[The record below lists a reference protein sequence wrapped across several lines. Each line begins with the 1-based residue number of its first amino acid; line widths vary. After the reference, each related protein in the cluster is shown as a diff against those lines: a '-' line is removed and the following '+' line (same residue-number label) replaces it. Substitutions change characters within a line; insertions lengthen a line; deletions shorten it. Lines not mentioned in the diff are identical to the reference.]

1 MTSTPESTNPPAWTV
16 PTLRRYKAAEGA
28 PPLVM
33 VTAYDAPSARFAV
46 DAGVDL
52 ILVGDSVGTTL
63 LGYDSTVPVTLEDI
77 IHHARAVRRGAP
89 KAHVVADLPFLT
101 YQVSDEQAVANAG
114 RLLKEGG
121 ADAVKLEGGTNLA
134 SRVAAIARAGIPVCG
149 HIGLTPQTAGLLGG
163 FKVQGQEFVSA
174 RALIDDAV
182 AVEHAGAYMLV
193 IEVVPAALAAIITAR
208 VTMPVIGIGA
218 GAGTDG
224 QVLVMHDLLG
234 IEDRHAARFVKRYAT
249 LADQMRAGFAAF
261 ASEVRSG
268 DYPQPEHGYRMKPSV
283 LAELRDS
290 LEHDPT

>member
-1 MTSTPESTNPPAWTV
+1 MTSNTPESKPARTI
-16 PTLRRYKAAEGA
+16 PALRHYKVRDGE

-33 VTAYDAPSARFAV
+33 VTAYDAPTARFAV

-63 LGYDSTVPVTLEDI
+63 LGYDSTVPVTLDDI
-77 IHHARAVRRGAP
+77 LHHAKAVRRGAP
-89 KAHVVADLPFLT
+89 GAHVIADLPFMT

-121 ADAVKLEGGTNLA
+121 ADAVKLEGGTGLA
-134 SRVAAIARAGIPVCG
+134 SRVAAIARAGIPVVG

-174 RALIDDAV
+174 RALIDDAI
-182 AVEHAGAYMLV
+182 AIEHAGAYMLV
-193 IEVVPAALAAIITAR
+193 IEVIPSAVTAIITGR
-208 VTMPVIGIGA
+208 VSIPVIGIGA
-218 GAGTDG
+218 GAETDG

-234 IEDRHAARFVKRYAT
+234 IEDRHAARFVRRYGN
-249 LADQMRAGFAAF
+249 LAAEMRAGFAAF
-261 ASEVRSG
+261 AEDVRSG
-268 DYPQPEHGYRMKPSV
+268 AYPAPEHTYKMKSAV

-290 LEHDPT
+290 LEHEPS

>member
-1 MTSTPESTNPPAWTV
+1 MNPPSDPIPHWTV
-16 PTLRRYKAAEGA
+16 PALRQYKVAGDT

-46 DAGVDL
+46 DAGVDI

-63 LGYDSTVPVTLEDI
+63 LGYDSTVPVTLDDI

-89 KAHVVADLPFLT
+89 DAHIIADLPFLT
-101 YQVSDEQAVANAG
+101 YQVSDEQAISNAG

-121 ADAVKLEGGTNLA
+121 ADAVKLEGGSPLA
-134 SRVAAIARAGIPVCG
+134 SRVTAIARAGIPVCG

-193 IEVVPAALAAIITAR
+193 IEVVPAALAAI
-208 VTMPVIGIGA
+208 VTSRLSIPVIGIGA
-218 GAGTDG
+218 GAGVDG

-234 IEDRHAARFVKRYAT
+234 IEDRHAARFVKRYAN
-249 LADQMRAGFAAF
+249 LADATRAGFAAF
-261 ASEVRSG
+261 AGDVRSG
-268 DYPQPEHGYRMKPSV
+268 EYPQSEHAYKMKQSV
-283 LAELRDS
+283 LAELRAS
-290 LEHDPT
+290 FENDPT